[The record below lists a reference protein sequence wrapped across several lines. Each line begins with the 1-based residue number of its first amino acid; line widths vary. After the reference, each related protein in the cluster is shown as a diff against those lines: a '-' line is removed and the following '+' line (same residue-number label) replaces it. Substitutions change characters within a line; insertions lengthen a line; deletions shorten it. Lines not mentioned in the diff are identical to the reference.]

1 MKKTTIFLFLFL
13 VTNILHGQNFQIG
26 DKAFGGV
33 IFKIDPSGQSG
44 LVISEFDSPQSFE
57 WGCYLTQISGTDS
70 SFGTGLTNTTS
81 IISSCTQANI
91 AALYAFNSTL
101 NGYDDWYLP
110 SIAELRTAIKNIKN
124 VDPYAVFNS
133 VLWSSSQFG
142 SSSGSAYFFN
152 PNIAG
157 GIISWGSKFA
167 PKKIRLIRSFCI
179 NNNDII
185 SQEVYQVKNSD
196 TLSLNL
202 STIYKAINWNQNII
216 GIDSKISSTGFY
228 DLTTIDTL
236 NCSSNDSL
244 FVIFNNP
251 KILSTDDTVCA
262 GTTLQFSYSLGGTG
276 YSFNVGSHGPSM
288 GYIFYDKGNSN
299 SNWRFMEAATVCDSG
314 NYGCNGVSI
323 SGSNATNIGSGWSN
337 TESIISNCSQLSAAK
352 RCYLRNVNGFNDF
365 FLPSKDELNSIY
377 QNLYQNGINIFSGL
391 KPNITLQNAYQL
403 WPNSIKTMGFISSS
417 QTSSTNA
424 WRQSFIDGAQVDWPG
439 KLQNYLIK
447 PVRRFSDQPIC
458 EWMGSDTNSTFNL
471 TIDSTTNIYLKIN
484 YLGVI
489 SFDTLTIYV
498 VPNAQLV
505 YDSIVQPTCNGS
517 AVGSIHLNND
527 PNLNYSWFNNG
538 SLLSTNYSI
547 NNLGPGT
554 YEVSVTNQYGCSTDD
569 TINLY
574 QDEPILNFYTVS
586 DISCYGA
593 ADGEVHLDSTSSL
606 RPLSYFFN
614 NQPFTDSINNIGPG
628 QYLIQFIDS
637 IGCSGSDTLTLNSPD
652 SLSLGVTK
660 TDASCFG
667 SQDGIS
673 NVQVS
678 GGNGSYTS
686 SWRSV
691 GGTSILS
698 TSTSLSGVPSGT
710 YRYKVV
716 DLKGCSDSVD
726 VTITQPAAPLSV
738 AINSH
743 TDVLCYGAPTGS
755 LGVAA
760 AGGTQG
766 TGYQYLW
773 QNSSG
778 STVGSSAVVNGLPAG
793 VYTCLVTD
801 TKGCSTS
808 ITDTLLQPA
817 SAVSLTS
824 NGTSNVSCFGG
835 NNGLAWVSPIGGTP
849 PYSYSWNNG
858 NSNDTASNLVAGSYT
873 VNVTDNNNCV
883 YTQGYTITQPTLLI
897 NSYTKS
903 SYYGNTNVSCP
914 GGLDGSIDL
923 TPSGGTPPYS
933 YSWSTGSTSQD
944 LSGVGAGSYSCT
956 ITDFKGCTSIATVT
970 MTEPTAFT
978 WNNTITDVTCNG
990 LQNGSI
996 VTTITGGNAPYAV
1009 DWSSSANKS
1018 NKTEV
1023 TFRVDLS
1030 QQSISA
1036 LGIKLVF
1043 QGTLGILNLTT
1054 SNSDS
1059 VYFGNKKFNPGDTIY
1074 WRYFNGSNAETV
1086 PIACGAITSL
1096 SVFERYLVVPDHDTI
1111 LPIVCFSSCI
1121 QCDGTVG
1128 NGMDGTIQTT
1138 SKTLNNLGAGNYTYN
1153 LVDRNG
1159 CLSSQTINVAEP
1171 NVLAIIQ
1178 DSISQV
1184 SCYQSANGAI
1194 YTSISGGNGGHTY
1207 LWSNGATT
1215 EDLTGL
1221 SAGTYTLTVTDSK
1234 NCSASA
1240 TYIVTEPDSLSVTGV
1255 ISTYLGSNNI
1265 SCFGALDGAVD
1276 ISVAGG
1282 TLPYA
1287 YSWNT
1292 GDTTQDLSSIAAGSY
1307 GLTVTDANGCQKT
1320 KSYTLNQPTALST
1333 STSATDVT
1341 CNGDANGAL
1350 TITPSGGTT
1359 PYLITVQGD
1368 SSALGISKVTFLLNM
1383 DSLQNNN
1390 SKEVIIKNA
1399 GTHSMKRILGTNT
1412 YWFTIELPA
1421 GDTAYYRFANGSTIE
1436 AVPSSCALNSGG
1448 TTLERWLI
1456 VPQEDTLLPRVCF
1469 AQCLDCDLTSNS
1481 GNNGF
1486 YTDTIVQVQS
1496 LFASNISINVAD
1508 ANGCYIQ
1515 VIDTVSQPL
1524 SLVLSQSLILDPTCP
1539 QNADGEMA
1547 VMGSGGTAPY
1557 TYLWSTGS
1565 TNDTVLNAS
1574 IGNYWVY
1581 VSDANGCADT
1591 VHYSLTAPEPFDFE
1605 EICVLSVDSA
1615 TGKNLIVWD
1624 KTANKRT
1631 SDYVILKENAQ
1642 GQFVQAGTQPYLNL
1656 SVYADLASNP
1666 QAQPDRY
1673 KLALIDSCGNYSD
1686 TSDYHRTIHLQSNL
1700 GTTGDVNLTWTGYEG
1715 KPVQSYELWRWVTAG
1730 NLVQIATVAA
1740 SVTSYTDQNPPV
1752 APNVYYV
1759 VNAIFPSSCSPT
1771 SGKTTAF
1778 EVSKSNI
1785 LNQTG
1790 ISINE
1795 NWALKNV
1802 KVYPN
1807 PNAGIF
1813 TIEFINGF
1821 EAEQIS
1827 IVDGVGRV
1835 IRDLST
1841 HGETTISVDL
1851 SNEPKGVYRISI
1863 RHQNGQTNLP
1873 IVVQ

>member
-1 MKKTTIFLFLFL
+1 MIRLRILLFFWLCLIPTLGLAQTNVSGVISSNTTWNTSGSPYVLTGSILIPTGVTLSINPGVQVVLNGNFKILNYGSLKALGSATDSINFTLGVNVNKWGGIRIESAGSTNDSTIIQYCKFKNAVAPGGTEIDGGAIFSLNTDKLRVSHSSFSECSADVSYTHPSLGGKGGAIAIINGSIEIANCTFRNCDGN
-13 VTNILHGQNFQIG
+13 VQGGAIYSSYSTTHIRGSIFENCKALHKGGACASNYSTFEVESSYFITDSVGSNQGIGGATGGALSLNSCNTCLIKNNFFS
-26 DKAFGGV
+26 KNFAFGKGGGIAFEGQGIILDSNTFFKNKATQDGGGIHANSGISTLLNNV
-33 IFKIDPSGQSG
+33 VDSNDAANGGGIFKQGGSAQDTMFINGGSISFNVSQSEGGGIRSNGLLKLSGVLIRENHSSNGAGIFTYADIVIDRCLFIKNTSSSNGG
-44 LVISEFDSPQSFE
+44 GIF
-57 WGCYLTQISGTDS
+57 TDKKALIYNS
-70 SFGTGLTNTTS
+70 VFYG
-81 IISSCTQANI
+81 NI
-91 AALYAFNSTL
+91 ASENGGAMALFSNQ
-101 NGYDDWYLP
+101 
-110 SIAELRTAIKNIKN
+110 IKQL
-124 VDPYAVFNS
+124 V
-133 VLWSSSQFG
+133 
-142 SSSGSAYFFN
+142 
-152 PNIAG
+152 
-157 GIISWGSKFA
+157 
-167 PKKIRLIRSFCI
+167 
-179 NNNDII
+179 NNDII
-185 SQEVYQVKNSD
+185 NNYSKKGGGLYCENNCSPSIFNSILYSNKVSNNIQSFPNAFFVKNQIYIHDQSSQPTIRNCFLEGGITMIATNGNLYTGLNANNLISNPGLSTVD
-196 TLSLNL
+196 TSAQSIFLGLLDFNLDTNSILINSADTVHIVESFNKDLVGNLRIIGCLPDIGAIENSKFFQNPFTLSRGTVNVF
-202 STIYKAINWNQNII
+202 
-216 GIDSKISSTGFY
+216 GSKCDTNRLLTSS
-228 DLTTIDTL
+228 L
-236 NCSSNDSL
+236 SNDSSLTFSWFRDNQFLSQGAGSFIAENAGLYHSVASIPNSGCGYLSSNL
-244 FVIFNNP
+244 FVNVTP
-251 KILSTDDTVCA
+251 KIGLTASNQDALCFGDSTGNALSNIIT
-262 GTTLQFSYSLGGTG
+262 S
-276 YSFNVGSHGPSM
+276 
-288 GYIFYDKGNSN
+288 
-299 SNWRFMEAATVCDSG
+299 
-314 NYGCNGVSI
+314 SI
-323 SGSNATNIGSGWSN
+323 SSITWRNSVGA
-337 TESIISNCSQLSAAK
+337 IISN
-352 RCYLRNVNGFNDF
+352 DT
-365 FLPSKDELNSIY
+365 
-377 QNLYQNGINIFSGL
+377 NLYGMPGGGY
-391 KPNITLQNAYQL
+391 TLTVIDTGGCSATRTVIISAPPQIQL
-403 WPNSIKTMGFISSS
+403 TS
-417 QTSSTNA
+417 TSSPVSCNGDSDGELYLTVSNA
-424 WRQSFIDGAQVDWPG
+424 IPPYSISWSSTSSANDTIGGLTAGLYTATVVDSN
-439 KLQNYLIK
+439 L
-447 PVRRFSDQPIC
+447 C
-458 EWMGSDTNSTFNL
+458 TNSAQFTVTQPAAIAVQVL
-471 TIDSTTNIYLKIN
+471 STTN
-484 YLGVI
+484 V
-489 SFDTLTIYV
+489 
-498 VPNAQLV
+498 
-505 YDSIVQPTCNGS
+505 
-517 AVGSIHLNND
+517 
-527 PNLNYSWFNNG
+527 
-538 SLLSTNYSI
+538 
-547 NNLGPGT
+547 
-554 YEVSVTNQYGCSTDD
+554 
-569 TINLY
+569 
-574 QDEPILNFYTVS
+574 
-586 DISCYGA
+586 SCYSGVDGA
-593 ADGEVHLDSTSSL
+593 TIV
-606 RPLSYFFN
+606 
-614 NQPFTDSINNIGPG
+614 
-628 QYLIQFIDS
+628 
-637 IGCSGSDTLTLNSPD
+637 
-652 SLSLGVTK
+652 GVT
-660 TDASCFG
+660 
-667 SQDGIS
+667 
-673 NVQVS
+673 

-743 TDVLCYGAPTGS
+743 TDVLCYGASTGS

-835 NNGLAWVSPIGGTP
+835 NNGLAWVNPIGGTP

-873 VNVTDNNNCV
+873 VTVTDNNNCV

-996 VTTITGGNAPYAV
+996 VTAITGGNAPYIV

-1030 QQSISA
+1030 QQSIS
-1036 LGIKLVF
+1036 
-1043 QGTLGILNLTT
+1043 TLGIGAVIQGQVGVLGLTDLYG
-1054 SNSDS
+1054 DS
-1059 VYFGNKKFNPGDTIY
+1059 VFIGNKKFNPGDTIY

-1121 QCDGTVG
+1121 QCNGTVG

-1159 CLSSQTINVAEP
+1159 CLSSQT
-1171 NVLAIIQ
+1171 
-1178 DSISQV
+1178 V
-1184 SCYQSANGAI
+1184 S
-1194 YTSISGGNGGHTY
+1194 
-1207 LWSNGATT
+1207 
-1215 EDLTGL
+1215 
-1221 SAGTYTLTVTDSK
+1221 
-1234 NCSASA
+1234 
-1240 TYIVTEPDSLSVTGV
+1240 V
-1255 ISTYLGSNNI
+1255 I
-1265 SCFGALDGAVD
+1265 
-1276 ISVAGG
+1276 
-1282 TLPYA
+1282 
-1287 YSWNT
+1287 
-1292 GDTTQDLSSIAAGSY
+1292 
-1307 GLTVTDANGCQKT
+1307 
-1320 KSYTLNQPTALST
+1320 
-1333 STSATDVT
+1333 
-1341 CNGDANGAL
+1341 
-1350 TITPSGGTT
+1350 
-1359 PYLITVQGD
+1359 
-1368 SSALGISKVTFLLNM
+1368 
-1383 DSLQNNN
+1383 
-1390 SKEVIIKNA
+1390 E
-1399 GTHSMKRILGTNT
+1399 
-1412 YWFTIELPA
+1412 
-1421 GDTAYYRFANGSTIE
+1421 
-1436 AVPSSCALNSGG
+1436 PSS
-1448 TTLERWLI
+1448 
-1456 VPQEDTLLPRVCF
+1456 LL
-1469 AQCLDCDLTSNS
+1469 LTSS
-1481 GNNGF
+1481 
-1486 YTDTIVQVQS
+1486 S
-1496 LFASNISINVAD
+1496 
-1508 ANGCYIQ
+1508 
-1515 VIDTVSQPL
+1515 
-1524 SLVLSQSLILDPTCP
+1524 LDPTCP

-1547 VMGSGGTAPY
+1547 VMGAGGTAPY

-1565 TNDTVLNAS
+1565 TNDTVANAS
-1574 IGNYWVY
+1574 KGTYWVY

-1642 GQFVQAGTQPYLNL
+1642 GQFVQAGTQPYVNL

-1740 SVTSYTDQNPPV
+1740 SVTSYTDLNPPV

-1778 EVSKSNI
+1778 DVSKSNI

-1790 ISINE
+1790 ISIDE

-1827 IVDGVGRV
+1827 IVDGVGRI
-1835 IRDLST
+1835 IRDLSAF
-1841 HGETTISVDL
+1841 GENTISVDL

>member
-1 MKKTTIFLFLFL
+1 MKRLRLLLFFWLCLIPIIGLAQTNVSGAISSNTTWNSTGSPYRVTGNLL
-13 VTNILHGQNFQIG
+13 VNSGVTLTVLPGTVVEIYSGKSIQILGELIAIGTPQDSIYFKDYNPQSSFKSIEFGDSSSDVVFSTDGSYASGNILKYVTINGGGSGANGSVIFASSTGLIRHSSIRNSKSSGIHIYKNTTHVNTGWMGSGGVNKYVTVDSSNVSNNTSSGFNCACYQYNVAISLKYNKFNSNGSSGFTSGGGDGGGTHEFIVIGNEFKSNNGKGYEGLTNGNQWVLENNIAENGSDGIRVRGNGTYRIRKNIIRDNNGRGVHGIYASIIVDSNVIYNNILGIEASQGGDFKIRNNQILNNNSIGSSGIYASGFDPICSNEQKAWSTSVLLKRNSFVNNSSDSGLIAIHNPDYGSPAFLIDSNNIGANHKKYIIYNSRNFSSANAIAPNYNFFNGNTASSIG
-26 DKAFGGV
+26 DSIKDWNLNGNLSTVSPSNISQIPVTFAPTLPVKRAIIYPGTPNYIVFSANKSSAFNNYRLYRGDCLYED
-33 IFKIDPSGQSG
+33 FS
-44 LVISEFDSPQSFE
+44 
-57 WGCYLTQISGTDS
+57 TDS
-70 SFGTGLTNTTS
+70 SMVTHFNVDSLSYYKVTVRSNTALGCEDFFTGNESYYFDDIRLPFQ
-81 IISSCTQANI
+81 IIGNSNFCFEDTPTFTIQKNNVIASQATYYIHIQLN
-91 AALYAFNSTL
+91 NSTL
-101 NGYDDWYLP
+101 HTDTINP
-110 SIAELRTAIKNIKN
+110 
-124 VDPYAVFNS
+124 
-133 VLWSSSQFG
+133 G
-142 SSSGSAYFFN
+142 S
-152 PNIAG
+152 
-157 GIISWGSKFA
+157 
-167 PKKIRLIRSFCI
+167 
-179 NNNDII
+179 
-185 SQEVYQVKNSD
+185 
-196 TLSLNL
+196 
-202 STIYKAINWNQNII
+202 
-216 GIDSKISSTGFY
+216 
-228 DLTTIDTL
+228 
-236 NCSSNDSL
+236 
-244 FVIFNNP
+244 
-251 KILSTDDTVCA
+251 
-262 GTTLQFSYSLGGTG
+262 
-276 YSFNVGSHGPSM
+276 
-288 GYIFYDKGNSN
+288 
-299 SNWRFMEAATVCDSG
+299 
-314 NYGCNGVSI
+314 
-323 SGSNATNIGSGWSN
+323 
-337 TESIISNCSQLSAAK
+337 
-352 RCYLRNVNGFNDF
+352 
-365 FLPSKDELNSIY
+365 
-377 QNLYQNGINIFSGL
+377 NIFSWSPVSTLRNDSTYSLTVSSPSFGYTQSISFKL
-391 KPNITLQNAYQL
+391 SKKSLPNIVYTELAICSNTTATLSA
-403 WPNSIKTMGFISSS
+403 PNSFSNVKWYRLQWGTAQNVANGSSYS
-417 QTSSTNA
+417 ASPGYSYYFTSTSPEGCIAYSDTVVVSTVNLPGASAIPAITSSVPL
-424 WRQSFIDGAQVDWPG
+424 SYCSG
-439 KLQNYLIK
+439 
-447 PVRRFSDQPIC
+447 
-458 EWMGSDTNSTFNL
+458 STFNL
-471 TIDSTTNIYLKIN
+471 N
-484 YLGVI
+484 YA
-489 SFDTLTIYV
+489 
-498 VPNAQLV
+498 VPSYYIQT
-505 YDSIVQPTCNGS
+505 YP
-517 AVGSIHLNND
+517 
-527 PNLNYSWFNNG
+527 
-538 SLLSTNYSI
+538 I
-547 NNLGPGT
+547 NNLSPPSVRWYRNDTLLSQTTYTYSSSAQNFSITDSVPGT
-554 YEVSVTNQYGCSTDD
+554 YEIRIGSSTCYAPAQITLTEKPNVDITVVSNSNNTCFGDSGGQIIVSSPNANSYAWSSPALSNIPNND
-569 TINLY
+569 TITNLPAGLY
-574 QDEPILNFYTVS
+574 TLTATRSNGCAKTIQIQITEPPQIQLT
-586 DISCYGA
+586 
-593 ADGEVHLDSTSSL
+593 STSS
-606 RPLSYFFN
+606 PVSCN
-614 NQPFTDSINNIGPG
+614 G
-628 QYLIQFIDS
+628 
-637 IGCSGSDTLTLNSPD
+637 GSDGELYLTVSNAVPPYSISWSSTSSANDTLGGLTAGSYTATVVDSNLCTNSAQFTVTQPAAIAVQV
-652 SLSLGVTK
+652 LSTTNVSCYSGVDGATIVGVT
-660 TDASCFG
+660 
-667 SQDGIS
+667 
-673 NVQVS
+673 

-698 TSTSLSGVPSGT
+698 TSTSLSGVPMGT

-743 TDVLCYGAPTGS
+743 TDVLCYGASTGS

-835 NNGLAWVSPIGGTP
+835 NNGLAWVNPIGGTP

-873 VNVTDNNNCV
+873 VTVTDNNNCV

-933 YSWSTGSTSQD
+933 YSWSTGSISQD

-1030 QQSISA
+1030 QQSIS
-1036 LGIKLVF
+1036 
-1043 QGTLGILNLTT
+1043 TLGIGAVIQGQVGVLGLTDLYG
-1054 SNSDS
+1054 DS
-1059 VYFGNKKFNPGDTIY
+1059 VFIGNKKFNPGDTIY

-1096 SVFERYLVVPDHDTI
+1096 SVFERYLIVPDHDTI

-1121 QCDGTVG
+1121 QCNGTVG

-1138 SKTLNNLGAGNYTYN
+1138 SKTLNNLGAGNYTFN

-1159 CLSSQTINVAEP
+1159 CLSSQT
-1171 NVLAIIQ
+1171 
-1178 DSISQV
+1178 V
-1184 SCYQSANGAI
+1184 S
-1194 YTSISGGNGGHTY
+1194 
-1207 LWSNGATT
+1207 
-1215 EDLTGL
+1215 
-1221 SAGTYTLTVTDSK
+1221 
-1234 NCSASA
+1234 
-1240 TYIVTEPDSLSVTGV
+1240 V
-1255 ISTYLGSNNI
+1255 I
-1265 SCFGALDGAVD
+1265 
-1276 ISVAGG
+1276 
-1282 TLPYA
+1282 
-1287 YSWNT
+1287 
-1292 GDTTQDLSSIAAGSY
+1292 
-1307 GLTVTDANGCQKT
+1307 
-1320 KSYTLNQPTALST
+1320 
-1333 STSATDVT
+1333 
-1341 CNGDANGAL
+1341 
-1350 TITPSGGTT
+1350 
-1359 PYLITVQGD
+1359 
-1368 SSALGISKVTFLLNM
+1368 
-1383 DSLQNNN
+1383 
-1390 SKEVIIKNA
+1390 E
-1399 GTHSMKRILGTNT
+1399 
-1412 YWFTIELPA
+1412 
-1421 GDTAYYRFANGSTIE
+1421 
-1436 AVPSSCALNSGG
+1436 PSS
-1448 TTLERWLI
+1448 
-1456 VPQEDTLLPRVCF
+1456 LL
-1469 AQCLDCDLTSNS
+1469 LTSS
-1481 GNNGF
+1481 
-1486 YTDTIVQVQS
+1486 S
-1496 LFASNISINVAD
+1496 
-1508 ANGCYIQ
+1508 
-1515 VIDTVSQPL
+1515 
-1524 SLVLSQSLILDPTCP
+1524 LDPTCP

-1547 VMGSGGTAPY
+1547 VVGAGGTAPY

-1565 TNDTVLNAS
+1565 TNDTVVNAS
-1574 IGNYWVY
+1574 KGTYWVY

-1642 GQFVQAGTQPYLNL
+1642 GQFVQVGTQPYVNL

-1759 VNAIFPSSCSPT
+1759 VNAIFPSNCSPT

-1778 EVSKSNI
+1778 DVSKSNI

-1790 ISINE
+1790 ISIDE

-1827 IVDGVGRV
+1827 IVDGVGRI

-1863 RHQNGQTNLP
+1863 RHQNGQSNLP